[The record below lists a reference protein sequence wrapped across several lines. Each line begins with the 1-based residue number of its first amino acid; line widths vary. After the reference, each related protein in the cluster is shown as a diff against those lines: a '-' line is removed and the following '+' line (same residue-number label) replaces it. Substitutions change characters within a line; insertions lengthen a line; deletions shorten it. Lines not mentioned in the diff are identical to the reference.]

1 MSLKLNTAL
10 LACLFVVVLTLSLQ
24 IVWIVPATAQVS
36 GATLS
41 GVVTDEQTGP
51 VASATI
57 SIKNTGTSVAR
68 EVSTNS
74 DGIYS
79 APNLLPGNYELT
91 VTATGFQTL
100 TQKGVTLTV
109 GGQQALNITLKV
121 GSLSQTV
128 EVNAA
133 IPNIQTTTST
143 VSSTV
148 DSTT

>member
-41 GVVTDEQTGP
+41 GQVLDEQGGP

-57 SIKNTGTSVAR
+57 NIKNTGTGVTR
-68 EVSTNS
+68 EVTTNS

-109 GGQQALNITLKV
+109 GGKSALNI
-121 GSLSQTV
+121 
-128 EVNAA
+128 
-133 IPNIQTTTST
+133 I
-143 VSSTV
+143 
-148 DSTT
+148 